1 VTAFWKSFAFVFLSE
16 MGDKTQIVSMAFGA
30 EYKLPT
36 VLLGVFLA
44 VAALMTCTVALGVG
58 ASHLIPTFWINIFSA
73 IAFIGFGVWALRPE
87 AEHQEEKKALRFGP
101 LIAVMSTFFLA
112 ELGDKTVLAS
122 ITMGS
127 QLHDYVPVWL
137 GSILGMYLADVIAIV
152 LGRMLGKH
160 LPEKFIKYGSAAI
173 FIGAGIYTFVDA
185 FHQR

>member
-1 VTAFWKSFAFVFLSE
+1 VHAFWKSFAFVFLSE

-30 EYKLPT
+30 EYKLRT

-58 ASHLIPTFWINIFSA
+58 AGHLIPTFWINIFSA
-73 IAFIGFGVWALRPE
+73 VAFIGFGLWALRPE
-87 AEHQEEKKALRFGP
+87 EGHEGETKGLEFGP
-101 LIAVMSTFFLA
+101 LIAVMTTFFLA

-127 QLHDYVPVWL
+127 QLHEYFPVWS

-152 LGRMLGKH
+152 FGRMLGKH
-160 LPEKFIKYGSAAI
+160 LPEKLIKYSSAAI

-185 FHQR
+185 FAHR